1 MRDGAGGVAG
11 SGAEVIYGKASWV
24 TARLGRPFSDRSQS
38 PHLMSADP
46 PPSARWNL
54 LVPAAGAGD
63 FRNETNARLVPRSK
77 KGQRACAAG
86 SPSGCQNRPRR
97 PPPGQP
103 SPHAA
108 GSSVDS
114 TQPSAPLRAGAGGR
128 SGDDAPSKNG
138 KDFESARDKGLQ
150 HNGGRLAVGVA
161 TPVQFDCRLTS
172 APLSTIARGTLTP
185 TAPWAHH
192 AAEKAAG
199 QGHLLLRRGTASTRW
214 RTDTRRIVLAV
225 RRLAPAAP
233 LVGLDRPDSPPV

>member
-1 MRDGAGGVAG
+1 MAGRGAYLVETTMRDGAGGVAG

-38 PHLMSADP
+38 PHLVSADP

-63 FRNETNARLVPRSK
+63 LRNETNARLVPRSK
-77 KGQRACAAG
+77 KGQLACAAG

-103 SPHAA
+103 SPRAA

-138 KDFESARDKGLQ
+138 KIW
-150 HNGGRLAVGVA
+150 N
-161 TPVQFDCRLTS
+161 
-172 APLSTIARGTLTP
+172 
-185 TAPWAHH
+185 
-192 AAEKAAG
+192 
-199 QGHLLLRRGTASTRW
+199 RRGTRDCNTMADVW
-214 RTDTRRIVLAV
+214 
-225 RRLAPAAP
+225 RLA
-233 LVGLDRPDSPPV
+233 LQPPFSSIAD